1 MGIYSKCS
9 IFGIQ
14 IYRLNEEDDGITVL
28 FEEKSEDTIMSS
40 QQMREAYLLYSTLP
54 DTNKIFFKFYTE
66 CSSTLGSNNSDNF
79 MLWFPLSI
87 DTFLEKFNI

>member
-28 FEEKSEDTIMSS
+28 FEEKSDDTIMSS
-40 QQMREAYLLYSTLP
+40 QQMREAYLCYNTLP
-54 DTNKIFFKFYTE
+54 DKNKIFFKFYTE
-66 CSSTLGSNNSDNF
+66 CSSTFGYNNSDTF
-79 MLWFPLSI
+79 MMWFPLSI
-87 DTFLEKFNI
+87 DTFLEKTRD